1 MRRTGGS
8 VNNRSRRSRGARSV
22 RSQTSSILSSESGDS
37 SSYGNSDDDDN
48 DHSIEMESAMMDLEL
63 AEQRAFNKKL
73 NKEKNENLKMG

>member
-8 VNNRSRRSRGARSV
+8 VNNRSRRSRGTRSV
-22 RSQTSSILSSESGDS
+22 SSQTSSIISSESGDS

-73 NKEKNENLKMG
+73 DKEKNENLKMG

>member
-8 VNNRSRRSRGARSV
+8 VNNRSRRSRGTRSV
-22 RSQTSSILSSESGDS
+22 RGQTSSIISSESGDS
-37 SSYGNSDDDDN
+37 SSYGNSDDDDD

-73 NKEKNENLKMG
+73 DKEKNENLKMG